1 MPLQQPF
8 QTLTCTKVGSLNP
21 HLIRLPHI
29 VTCASSDLPL
39 LWIGQA
45 ASTMAEPGMPTLPA
59 HPHPLAYHDACL
71 LPVAILPHLP
81 TISTLDAYSLDIWSQ
96 PALRKVW
103 ATVSL
108 PLARTG
114 EGQRLPHL

>member
-1 MPLQQPF
+1 
-8 QTLTCTKVGSLNP
+8 
-21 HLIRLPHI
+21 
-29 VTCASSDLPL
+29 
-39 LWIGQA
+39 
-45 ASTMAEPGMPTLPA
+45 MAEPGMPTLPA
-59 HPHPLAYHDACL
+59 HPYPLAYHDACL